1 MAMSSQPSTS
11 PLRRFAAALR
21 DLAASRG
28 LHRCPDCR
36 QPFVCPME
44 WETAGEEHWRMQLRC
59 GACGAWREVLVTN
72 DEASEFDL
80 VLDRHCAQILRAVR
94 KLELEEMEADL
105 ETFVTALDRDLI
117 DASDF
122 AR

>member
-1 MAMSSQPSTS
+1 MSSQPSTS
-11 PLRRFAAALR
+11 PLRRFAAAIR
-21 DLAASRG
+21 GLAASGG
-28 LHRCPDCR
+28 LQRCPDCR

-44 WETAGEEHWRMQLRC
+44 WETAGEEHWRIELRC
-59 GACGAWREVLVTN
+59 GACGSWREELVTN
-72 DEASEFDL
+72 EEAREFDL
-80 VLDRHCAQILRAVR
+80 VLDRQCAQIARRLH
-94 KLELEEMEADL
+94 ELERDEMRAGL